1 MVLCKVLYS
10 LQQWRIAVTIPPPYP
25 IIFKKNF
32 ALRHRLHSK
41 MLSELPT
48 GINYSRGTSGL
59 ISSYRNANYLT
70 VWQYLVKTNNQA
82 GLRPTCTGCVYD
94 VVRLQLRIL
103 FSKLQSS
110 PIVGFIAWQCVATAV
125 NVVRV

>member
-1 MVLCKVLYS
+1 MEDS
-10 LQQWRIAVTIPPPYP
+10 THNTPPYP

-41 MLSELPT
+41 MLCELPT

-110 PIVGFIAWQCVATAV
+110 PIVRSEEHTSELQSRPHLVCRLLLEKK
-125 NVVRV
+125 NHN